1 MAGRSSKVKATV
13 CCCAEQNK
21 EQNSKMNTAAKKRK
35 VMSMVIIKAD
45 RSQGIISDVRVLG
58 RACLIGELPVGVIP
72 NCRGAIV
79 CGKP

>member
-1 MAGRSSKVKATV
+1 
-13 CCCAEQNK
+13 
-21 EQNSKMNTAAKKRK
+21 MNTAAKKRK